1 MMNFEEEMKIIDK
14 ELEKINNNIKDYDKS
29 IKKLKRNII
38 INENKKD
45 KIFINLK

>member
-1 MMNFEEEMKIIDK
+1 MNFEKEMKKIDK
-14 ELEKINNNIKDYDKS
+14 ELEKINNNIKEYDKS
-29 IKKLKRNII
+29 IRKLKRNII